1 MAVQLMAWI
10 SSHPVMLRDT
20 LLLIAALR
28 KHAMHDESV
37 RIRGRRKRNS
47 NPTQLVCLFPL
58 AVPVRGNVL
67 ALLISRVPRR
77 ERMQQCSAAIA
88 TTTVHLR
95 CYAHQD
101 CGR

>member
-1 MAVQLMAWI
+1 MPIFCISVGFSYTGVLCAGAAAVAVQLMAWI

-47 NPTQLVCLFPL
+47 NPTQLFVCFHLLFP
-58 AVPVRGNVL
+58 
-67 ALLISRVPRR
+67 
-77 ERMQQCSAAIA
+77 CAAMCW
-88 TTTVHLR
+88 L
-95 CYAHQD
+95 C
-101 CGR
+101 